1 MPDWVV
7 FFTYIFKKLKSSKVS
22 FSQNFFGF
30 QDFIPLEN
38 ISIIVFK
45 VKIESLDYQVI
56 DF

>member
-30 QDFIPLEN
+30 QDFIPLEK
-38 ISIIVFK
+38 ILIIVFK
-45 VKIESLDYQVI
+45 VKIESLEYQAI
-56 DF
+56 HF